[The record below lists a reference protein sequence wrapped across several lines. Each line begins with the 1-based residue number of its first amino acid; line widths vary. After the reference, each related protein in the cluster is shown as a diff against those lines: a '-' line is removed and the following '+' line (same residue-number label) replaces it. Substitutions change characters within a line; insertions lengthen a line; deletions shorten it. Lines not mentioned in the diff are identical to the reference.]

1 MSEISDKR
9 KLIKKLE
16 EIKDNMS
23 YLYSEE
29 YTEIYNACVD
39 IDNKYQHAPYLTD
52 YISEQNFLEDDEIM
66 DQLIQQN
73 SYSLERLRYFIGDT
87 HHSDLYRVNAYGNLS
102 NVEMSDLKDLCDEL
116 IDMLKVNIK
125 ELKQAEL

>member
-9 KLIKKLE
+9 KLVRELE
-16 EIKDNMS
+16 TIKDEMS
-23 YLYSEE
+23 YLYDEE
-29 YTEIYNACVD
+29 YSKIWNACVD

-52 YISEQNFLEDDEIM
+52 YISEQNFVGDDDLM
-66 DQLIQQN
+66 DYLIKEN
-73 SYSLERLRYFIGDT
+73 SSSLERLRYFIGGT
-87 HHSDLYRVNAYGNLS
+87 YHSDLYRVNAYGNLT
-102 NVEMSDLKDLCDEL
+102 NIDKSDLIDLCDEL

>member
-1 MSEISDKR
+1 
-9 KLIKKLE
+9 
-16 EIKDNMS
+16 
-23 YLYSEE
+23 
-29 YTEIYNACVD
+29 
-39 IDNKYQHAPYLTD
+39 
-52 YISEQNFLEDDEIM
+52 M

-87 HHSDLYRVNAYGNLS
+87 HHSDLYRVNAYGNLT

-116 IDMLKVNIK
+116 IDILKVNIK